1 MWQIKN
7 VICPL
12 SKGLWTPN
20 LAGCWLRWGN
30 PTHKSSGTSNTW
42 SRDKSKMLYVP
53 LSQGLWIP
61 NLASWWLR
69 MKGTHPQCHVTHW
82 SSAHVTNQE
91 DFTFTLTW
99 RKAHKLS
106 IKRALPP
113 NIFGNNLSLW
123 LFYDWLLPLN
133 FSSSRISYCTISYWF
148 QKVVFLFLSY
158 LSFSKFDASSWN
170 CANDFATI
178 SDT

>member
-61 NLASWWLR
+61 NLANWWLR
-69 MKGTHPQCHVTHW
+69 MKGTHPQSHVTHW
-82 SSAHVTNQE
+82 SSAHVANQE

-106 IKRALPP
+106 KKGHFHQTFSVI
-113 NIFGNNLSLW
+113 IFRHDVSTTGYSLSI
-123 LFYDWLLPLN
+123 FHLLESHIAQ
-133 FSSSRISYCTISYWF
+133 FHIGF
-148 QKVVFLFLSY
+148 K
-158 LSFSKFDASSWN
+158 K
-170 CANDFATI
+170 
-178 SDT
+178 